1 MGVLKRS
8 HFWYNRFEHKT
19 VSHVLIIQEYHK
31 HEFQQM
37 ELTKLKK
44 DGSLYQG
51 RTQAGLSLPEGLPVS
66 CFFPVWSSVQRAGF
80 GAFRG
85 LIATAPDISSLSVAP
100 SE

>member
-44 DGSLYQG
+44 DGSLY
-51 RTQAGLSLPEGLPVS
+51 RTN
-66 CFFPVWSSVQRAGF
+66 
-80 GAFRG
+80 
-85 LIATAPDISSLSVAP
+85 
-100 SE
+100 